1 VRDRLFADVDHVGL
15 ASGIEMGQWIHAN
28 GYKPERSGRPGGL
41 IVHLS
46 YKRTAPRAAARPS
59 TAFAVPP
66 LARRLIVTVLSCAL
80 ALPAGVVPA
89 RAQTPDLPALG
100 DVTYDDLSPANERRF
115 GEQVM
120 RQVRRDPAYLPD
132 PDTRDYLNA
141 LGFKLVSVS
150 PARYMDFEFF
160 AVRDPMINA
169 FALPG
174 GFIGVH
180 TGLVLGATNESELAS
195 VLAHEIGHVEQRH
208 IARMLAKQREGSF
221 IAIGALLLALLA
233 ARSGSSSSGD
243 AAQAAIMAGQAAA
256 AQQQLNFSREAER
269 EADRVGFQ
277 TLVAAGFDP
286 AATVSFFDRLQQGTR
301 IYESAAPEYLRTHP
315 ITLERLSDMQNR
327 AREARVRPR
336 PDSLDFHLVRAR
348 LRVLQDENPQGLHD
362 SALHFRSQI
371 ESRAAPSL
379 TAAYYGLALASLKLD
394 QHAAAVE
401 AARNARLS
409 SQAPSP
415 MLDKVVS
422 QTRYAA
428 ARTDAE
434 RAEAIGLAREAAAR
448 YPVSRL
454 SALNYVELLQR
465 SEQHEAAVA
474 FLREQLAVPRSDPRL
489 FELLARSYERLGQRT
504 LQHQATAELYV
515 LLGAGPAAI
524 DQLQLARRA
533 NDADFYTMSEVD
545 ARLRQLNQQLREYRE
560 QLARE
565 GRAPPDEDKRQPR

>member
-1 VRDRLFADVDHVGL
+1 M
-15 ASGIEMGQWIHAN
+15 SQWIHAN
-28 GYKPERSGRPGGL
+28 GYKPERRGRLGGQNAQ
-41 IVHLS
+41 LS
-46 YKRTAPRAAARPS
+46 YKRTAPRPAALPAR
-59 TAFAVPP
+59 TAPVPHF
-66 LARRLIVTVLSCAL
+66 ARRLTVALLSCAR
-80 ALPAGVVPA
+80 ALPTGVAPA
-89 RAQTPDLPALG
+89 RALAPDLPALG
-100 DVTYDDLSPANERRF
+100 DVAYDDLSPSNERRF
-115 GEQVM
+115 GEQIM
-120 RQVRRDPAYLPD
+120 RQVRRDPAYLAD
-132 PDTRDYLNA
+132 PDTHDYLNA

-160 AVRDPMINA
+160 AVRDPMLNA

-180 TGLVLGATNESELAS
+180 SGLVLGSANESELAS

-256 AQQQLNFSREAER
+256 VQQQLNFSREAER

-277 TLVAAGFDP
+277 ILVGAGFDP
-286 AATVSFFDRLQQGTR
+286 AATASFFTRLQQGTR

-315 ITLERLSDMQNR
+315 LTIERLSDIQNR
-327 AREARVRPR
+327 ARESRVRPR
-336 PDSLDFHLVRAR
+336 PDSLDFQLVRSR
-348 LRVLQDENPQGLHD
+348 LRVLQDESPQGLRD
-362 SALHFRSQI
+362 AALHFRNQLD
-371 ESRAAPSL
+371 SRTTTSV
-379 TAAYYGLALASLKLD
+379 TAAYYGLALASMKLD
-394 QHAAAVE
+394 EHAAAVE

-415 MLDKVVS
+415 MLDKIVA
-422 QTRYAA
+422 QTLFAA
-428 ARTDAE
+428 ARTDGE
-434 RAEAIGLAREAAAR
+434 RADAVRLAREAVAR

-454 SALNYVELLQR
+454 SALNYVDLLQKSGR
-465 SEQHEAAVA
+465 DEDVVA
-474 FLREQLAVPRSDPRL
+474 FLREQLAVSRSDPRL
-489 FELLARSYERLGQRT
+489 FELLARSYERLGRRT
-504 LQHQATAELYV
+504 LQHQATAELYL
-515 LLGAGPAAI
+515 LLGAVPAAA

-545 ARLRQLNQQLREYRE
+545 ARLRQLNRQLREYRE

-565 GRAPPDEDKRQPR
+565 GRAPPDEDRQPRR

>member
-1 VRDRLFADVDHVGL
+1 M
-15 ASGIEMGQWIHAN
+15 SQWIHAI
-28 GYKPERSGRPGGL
+28 GYKPERSARSGSL
-41 IVHLS
+41 TVHLS
-46 YKRTAPRAAARPS
+46 YKRSAPHPAALPASAAA
-59 TAFAVPP
+59 VPFP
-66 LARRLIVTVLSCAL
+66 ARRLIVAVLSCAL
-80 ALPAGVVPA
+80 ALPTGVAPA
-89 RAQTPDLPALG
+89 RAQAPELPALG
-100 DVTYDDLSPANERRF
+100 DVTHDDLSPANERRL
-115 GEQVM
+115 GEQIM

-132 PDTRDYLNA
+132 PDTRDFLNA

-180 TGLVLGATNESELAS
+180 TGLVLGAANESELAS

-208 IARMLAKQREGSF
+208 IARMLAKQRDGTF

-256 AQQQLNFSREAER
+256 VQQQLNFSREAER

-277 TLVAAGFDP
+277 ILLGAGFDP
-286 AATVSFFDRLQQGTR
+286 AGMSAFFSRLQQGTR

-315 ITLERLSDMQNR
+315 LTVERLSDMQNR
-327 AREARVRPR
+327 ARESRVRPR

-348 LRVLQDENPQGLHD
+348 LRVLQDDSPQGLRD

-371 ESRAAPSL
+371 ENRSAPSPS
-379 TAAYYGLALASLKLD
+379 AAYYGLALASMKLD
-394 QHAAAVE
+394 EHATAVE

-415 MLDKVVS
+415 MLDKIVS
-422 QTRYAA
+422 QTRFAA

-434 RAEAIGLAREAAAR
+434 RADAIRLAREAVAR

-454 SALNYVELLQR
+454 TALHYVDLLQR
-465 SEQHEAAVA
+465 SEQHEETIA
-474 FLREQLAVPRSDPRL
+474 FLREQLAVSRSDPRL
-489 FELLARSYERLGQRT
+489 FELLARSYERLGRRT
-504 LQHQATAELYV
+504 LQHQATAELYL
-515 LLGAGPAAI
+515 LLGSVPAAI
-524 DQLQLARRA
+524 DQLQSARRA
-533 NDADFYTMSEVD
+533 SDADFYTMSEVD
-545 ARLRQLNQQLREYRE
+545 ARLRQLNQQMREYRE

-565 GRAPPDEDKRQPR
+565 GRAPPDEDRRPPR